1 MNGFKRTFASF
12 FYNNWQL
19 KLISLL
25 LSIVIW
31 FLICEYVDPDT
42 SKTIENLPIAVD
54 FEGSVPESEG
64 LAIMSQ
70 VDTNV
75 TVRVSGSRDAIA
87 LMNPAAV
94 TASLDL
100 RNVTHSGEYDLPVV
114 IDLGNSNL
122 QLEDQSVK
130 TVKMKFDK
138 TVLSSVKVN
147 VNVSGEV
154 AKGYVLKEPS
164 LLNTHVEVTGPKEI
178 VDTIVSAEVYIEQ
191 DLFTETI
198 TNKYNYE
205 FIDKDGEVVESPFLK
220 SNLDAVEV
228 TVYVKRQKTVPFD
241 VNLIDSSGGSVSS
254 LCSVEFSPAS
264 ITLIGGSDALADY
277 NTHFLGDI
285 DLADVTEDRYETTF
299 TVKLQS
305 NDIENADDISDVKV
319 IVKFNDSVTTAKFN
333 VNNFVFQNVPED
345 ITLSIPKATRTKGL
359 DITVR
364 GLPEAIASLKEKD
377 VKVVVDAGNKTL
389 ANGKNRLSVR
399 FEFPADAG
407 VCVVGRYELTA
418 EVKVKE

>member
-1 MNGFKRTFASF
+1 MNGFKKTIGAVI
-12 FYNNWQL
+12 YNNWQL
-19 KLISLL
+19 KLISLM

-42 SKTIENLPIAVD
+42 SRTIENIPIAVD

-64 LAIMSQ
+64 LAVMTV
-70 VDTNV
+70 VDKTV
-75 TVRVSGSRDAIA
+75 SVRVSGSRDAIA
-87 LMNPAAV
+87 LMNPATI
-94 TASLDL
+94 TAALDL
-100 RNVTHSGEYDLPVV
+100 RNVTHSGEFDLPIMV
-114 IDLGNSNL
+114 DLGNSNL
-122 QLEDQSVK
+122 KLESQSLK
-130 TVKMKFDK
+130 SLKMKFDK

-198 TNKYNYE
+198 TNKYGFE
-205 FIDKDGEVVESPFLK
+205 LVDRDGEVVESPFLK
-220 SNLDAVEV
+220 TNLETIEA
-228 TVYVKRQKTVPFD
+228 TVSVKRQKTVPFD
-241 VNLIDSSGGSVSS
+241 VNLINSSGGTVNS
-254 LCSVEFSPAS
+254 LCTVEFSPAS
-264 ITLIGGSDALADY
+264 ITLIGGVDALADY

-285 DLADVTEDRYETTF
+285 DLAEVTDKQYETTF

-305 NDIENADDISDVKV
+305 NDIENADNITDVKV
-319 IVKFNDSVTTAKFN
+319 TVKFNETVTTAKFN
-333 VNNFVFQNVPED
+333 VKNFVLQNVPDE
-345 ITLSIPKATRTKGL
+345 LSLTIPKDTREKGV

-364 GLPEAIASLKEKD
+364 GLPEAIAALKEKD
-377 VKVVVDAGNKTL
+377 IRIIVDAGNKTL
-389 ANGKNRLSVR
+389 ANGKNRLSIWV
-399 FEFPADAG
+399 EFPDGA
-407 VCVVGRYELTA
+407 VVGAVGKYELTT